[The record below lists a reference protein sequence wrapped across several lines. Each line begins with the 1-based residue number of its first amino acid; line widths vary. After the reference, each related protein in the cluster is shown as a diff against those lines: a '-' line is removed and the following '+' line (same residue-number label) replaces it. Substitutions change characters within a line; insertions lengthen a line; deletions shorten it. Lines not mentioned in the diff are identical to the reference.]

1 MNNRNKHIMQSI
13 NRTIRSF
20 VKISIILVCVFMFMN
35 SNKLFAQVLNNNG
48 AVISVTPGTVVQGDT
63 LENTAGLITNDG
75 TIGLRGH
82 YINAGTTEG
91 DGIYNLEGNWTNTG
105 IFNADASTVNFIGSN
120 NQIITS
126 TGGELFFDLTINN
139 SGASSVTNRI
149 ILLNNVNISNNLTF
163 AQGNVETGANTLYLT
178 NPLTTSLDYT
188 SVTGSRVIGKF
199 EREIDADDNY
209 LFPVGSDLNYNP
221 LNLTPNVVPTAGSVL
236 SEFVASDPDSIGL
249 PLPDE
254 GYVNPTDTVEVYNA
268 DSVGYWSL
276 TAYNSFASNDF
287 DINLDGT
294 GFTVPDQNVTRIIK
308 RTALPGDWTLD
319 GKHKDAISP
328 VAYRNT
334 LTGGIAGT
342 GHHFGWG
349 HIRPR
354 IQTQPEDTAICDGE
368 SATFSI
374 VATGRG
380 TLTYAWEVLERS
392 GGWIPITDDA
402 TYANS
407 NTDTLLIMMA
417 DTSMSGYKYRVIV
430 RDSLL
435 NFHRS
440 NAQATLTVNPRPV
453 VTAIPQQDTICNGEE
468 TYIELTSTEPNTIY
482 VLEVLYDGSGF
493 GANNSLDG
501 DTIKQTL
508 TNLTLFADSV
518 VYRIV
523 PYGPF
528 STHCEGT
535 ADTVVI
541 WVEPTVE
548 INAVD
553 DTICNGD
560 ATNIMV
566 TSPNTTTNGIRYT
579 WTVADNLDITGES
592 SSTGNGQDIGTA
604 IVQNLTNTSLTKQLV
619 QYVITPWTVNASD
632 NNECT
637 DAGEIITIDI
647 WVEPT
652 VSITAAHDTIC
663 DGDDTDIMVTS
674 PNTTTNGIRYTW
686 TVADNPNITGE
697 SSSIGNGQN
706 ISTAIIQTLDNISDS
721 KQLVQYVIT
730 PWTINAS
737 NDNECTDAGEVITI
751 DIWINPTPRV
761 IVDVFRDTICNDTR
775 THITLTTPTVLT
787 DGIVTFDYTSIA
799 DAGLTGNSTGSDLT
813 DPYII
818 EDLLHNATTGPAI
831 PLVVRY
837 TITPRALETG
847 CADGPVITD
856 SITVHPTADTDM
868 FADSV
873 ICYLES
879 NGEASVI
886 AENGINIFTY
896 EWNDPSNQTDSLAT
910 GLPIGWYTVTVT
922 DNQACTKIDSVL
934 IEQPYRLIPVI
945 DTVKNVSCFGV
956 GDGYIVLDPTGGNA
970 TYSYSWLPTGETTDS
985 IGGLDGALYYVTV
998 TDWKGC
1004 AQDTIIEVGEPPQGS
1019 IFVDPINVSCNGEN
1033 DGTAEAITVGSYTY
1047 LWSPTGETT
1056 KKIENL
1062 SPGPYSVIATNAE
1075 GCEYKGSTD
1084 ITEPDS
1090 LLVDS
1095 IIPTRISCAGDA
1107 DGTIDL
1113 YVSGGNTIVPY
1124 TYNWFTSE
1132 GTGLTP
1138 EDSASQTG
1146 LSGGMYYVTITDWRL
1161 CEISD
1166 SAYINEPPLYSS
1178 SLVSNDVTCNGDENG
1193 EIDLTVIGGN
1203 TEEPY
1208 TFNWTTPDGTGL
1220 VTDIEDQ
1227 TGLSGGSYY
1236 VTITDAKDCKLYN
1249 DTIINE
1255 PDLLETFIY
1264 ETNVTCFGYDDGTA
1278 KLDIL
1283 GGSGGYIIS
1292 WDPPGGETADS
1303 IYGLSA
1309 GTYYVTVTDGN
1320 ACLST
1325 NYVEITEPEQIDN
1338 NETFE
1343 NITCFGYNNG
1353 KIIITPTGGT
1363 LPYNY
1368 VWSHSTVFTD
1378 SLADNL
1384 DAGNY
1389 SISVIDGNNCVEISS
1404 IDITQPDPLVFDLF
1418 IKDDITCYGDGDG
1431 YISFNMFGGT
1441 PDYTYT
1447 WSNGYTE
1454 TSVDM
1459 LSEGLY
1465 SINVTDIHN
1474 CEIDTTVEIVEPE
1487 KLIIVPVLRM
1497 PTCPDIQDGSIELN
1511 IAGGR
1516 LPYTI
1521 YWDDGSFDE
1530 DLYEIRSGI
1539 YDVLINDSSFCEIDT
1554 SFIVRSAHDFCIE
1567 IPSAFTPNAD
1577 NINDK
1582 WEIGMRGLY
1591 PNAEIEIFDRWG
1603 KRIFFSKGYEEYQ
1616 YWDGTLNGKELPM
1629 DAYYYIIN
1637 LKNGAKRISG
1647 TITLIR

>member
-1 MNNRNKHIMQSI
+1 MKIVIVLCFSLLLFQS
-13 NRTIRSF
+13 NTL
-20 VKISIILVCVFMFMN
+20 K
-35 SNKLFAQVLNNNG
+35 AQVLNNNG
-48 AVISVTPGTVVQGDT
+48 AVISVTAGVVLQGDT
-63 LENTAGLITNDG
+63 LENTATGNIKNNG

-82 YINAGTTEG
+82 YINVGTTEG
-91 DGIYNLEGNWTNTG
+91 NGIYNIQGNWTNTG
-105 IFNADASTVNFIGSN
+105 TFNADASTVNFIGSN

-149 ILLNNVNISNNLTF
+149 ILLNNVNISNNLTI

-199 EREIDADDNY
+199 ERGINAADNY
-209 LFPVGSDLNYNP
+209 LFPIGSDDNYNP
-221 LNLTPNVVPTAGSVL
+221 MNLSFNAIQSAGSVL
-236 SEFVASDPDSIGL
+236 SEFISSDPDSIGL
-249 PLPDE
+249 PLPDP
-254 GYVNPTDTVEVYNA
+254 GYLNPADSVEVYDA
-268 DSVGYWSL
+268 DSTGYWSV
-276 TAYNSFASNDF
+276 TANGFASDDF
-287 DINLDGT
+287 DVNLDGT

-308 RTALPGDWTLD
+308 RPNGGDWTLD

-334 LTGGIAGT
+334 LIGGVAGT

-354 IQTQPEDTAICDGE
+354 IQTQPADTAICDGE

-380 TLTYAWEVLERS
+380 TLTYEWQVLELS
-392 GGWIPITDDA
+392 GGWQDITDDA
-402 TYANS
+402 IYDNS
-407 NTDTLLIMMA
+407 DTDTLLIMAA
-417 DTSMSGYKYRVIV
+417 DTSMNGYKYRVTV
-430 RDSLL
+430 FDSLG

-440 NAQATLTVNPRPV
+440 NAQATLTVNPRPEA
-453 VTAIPQQDTICNGEE
+453 TATPQMDTICNGE
-468 TYIELTSTEPNTIY
+468 TTHIVLTSTVPGTSFA
-482 VLEVLYDGSGF
+482 LTVLYDGSGF
-493 GANNSLDG
+493 GANTTLDG

-508 TNLTLFADSV
+508 NNLTLFADSV
-518 VYRIV
+518 VYRIF
-523 PYGPF
+523 PTGPG
-528 STHCEGT
+528 STSCGGT
-535 ADTVVI
+535 ADTVII

-548 INAVD
+548 INAVS

-579 WTVADNLDITGES
+579 WTVADNPNITGES
-592 SSTGNGQDIGTA
+592 NSTGNGQDIDTA
-604 IVQNLTNTSLTKQLV
+604 IEQNLTNTSLTKQLV

-637 DAGEIITIDI
+637 DVGEVITIDI
-647 WVEPT
+647 WIEPT
-652 VSITAAHDTIC
+652 VEINAVNDTIC
-663 DGDDTDIMVTS
+663 DGDNTNIMVTS

-697 SSSIGNGQN
+697 SNSIGNGQN
-706 ISTAIIQTLDNISDS
+706 ISTAIIQTLDNVSDS

-730 PWTINAS
+730 PWTVNAS
-737 NDNECTDAGEVITI
+737 DYNECTDAGEVITI
-751 DIWINPTPRV
+751 DIWINPTPRL
-761 IVDVFRDTICNDTR
+761 ITTILRDTICNDTR

-799 DAGLTGNSTGSDLT
+799 DAGLTGNSSANDLIH
-813 DPYII
+813 DDII
-818 EDLLHNATTGPAI
+818 EDLLHNNTAYPAY

-837 TITPRALETG
+837 TIIPRTLSTG
-847 CADGPVITD
+847 CAYGPIVTD

-868 FADSV
+868 FTDSV
-873 ICYLES
+873 ICYMES
-879 NGEASVI
+879 NGTASVV
-886 AENGINIFTY
+886 AENGHNIFTY
-896 EWNDPSNQTDSLAT
+896 EWNDPLNQIDSLAT

-1004 AQDTIIEVGEPPQGS
+1004 AQDTVIEVGEPPQGS
-1019 IFVDPINVSCNGEN
+1019 IFVDPIHVSCNGEN
-1033 DGTAEAITVGSYTY
+1033 DGSAEAVTVGPYTY

-1056 KKIENL
+1056 AIINNL

-1075 GCEYKGSTD
+1075 GCEYKGSIT

-1113 YVSGGNTIVPY
+1113 FISGGNTEIPY
-1124 TYNWFTSE
+1124 TYNWFSSD
-1132 GTGLTP
+1132 GTGHVTDI
-1138 EDSASQTG
+1138 EDQTG
-1146 LSGGMYYVTITDWRL
+1146 LSGGMYYVTINDWRN
-1161 CEISD
+1161 CEITD
-1166 SAYINEPPLYSS
+1166 SAYINEPPFYSS
-1178 SLVSNDVTCNGDENG
+1178 SITSNDVTCNGDENG

-1208 TFNWTTPDGTGL
+1208 TFNWTTPDGTGH

-1236 VTITDAKDCKLYN
+1236 VIITDAKDCELY
-1249 DTIINE
+1249 DSAIIAE

-1343 NITCFGYNNG
+1343 NITCFGYSNG

-1368 VWSHSTVFTD
+1368 LWSHSTVFTD
-1378 SLADNL
+1378 SLAENL

-1389 SISVIDGNNCVEISS
+1389 SVSVIDGNNCVEISS

-1418 IKDDITCYGDGDG
+1418 IKDDITCYGDEDG

-1497 PTCPDIQDGSIELN
+1497 PTCPDIQDGYIELN

-1516 LPYTI
+1516 LPYII
-1521 YWDDGSFDE
+1521 YWDNGSFEE

-1539 YDVLINDSSFCEIDT
+1539 YDVLINDSSLCEIDT
-1554 SFIVRSAHDFCIE
+1554 SFIVRSAHDFCIK

-1591 PNAEIEIFDRWG
+1591 PNAEIEIFNRWG
-1603 KRIFFSKGYEEYQ
+1603 KRIFFSKGYEESQ

-1637 LKNGAKRISG
+1637 LKNGSKRISG